1 MRWIAMLCLM
11 MPVPVWAQGGEALF
25 SADGYRISHYRG
37 PVPMPPEGVERITV
51 RAVAALRGR
60 ALLIDV
66 MPAEGAVRDAD
77 GVWHLAEA
85 RSGIPGEHWFPEA
98 GRGVPAPDIA
108 AWFEKGIARLT
119 RGRRDRMI
127 VTFCLSDCWMSWNAA
142 RRLRAMGYTHVRWLA
157 EGTDGWRDAGLPLV
171 QVTPERK

>member
-37 PVPMPPEGVERITV
+37 PVPMAPEGVERITV
-51 RAVAALRGR
+51 EAVAALRGR

-98 GRGVPAPDIA
+98 GRGVPAPI
-108 AWFEKGIARLT
+108 LP
-119 RGRRDRMI
+119 RGLKRG
-127 VTFCLSDCWMSWNAA
+127 SP
-142 RRLRAMGYTHVRWLA
+142 G
-157 EGTDGWRDAGLPLV
+157 
-171 QVTPERK
+171 